1 MAATQAEFIK
11 QRPYQ
16 AVSINHFFIDILN
29 SSRNLVVAILAI
41 EMGLTNAQVGLA
53 LLLYNVGG
61 SLSQPLFGWLADRLG
76 ARLFVVGGMAWMISF
91 FGLAAI
97 AGDWLALGALTIAG
111 VGSGAFHPT
120 GTMVASKTSM
130 THQGKATAGFFFA
143 GQIGLFLGPVLAG
156 ILLQQ
161 FGRPGY
167 IILPTLSLIALIA
180 GWQWVHNDHDHIH
193 EEKAERAVARAT
205 RSIRRADLLHRGSL
219 LTIIIL
225 TSSTASIAAITF
237 APKLFTEIGY
247 QPAYVGLLSGLFM
260 LGSAFGGIFGGTLG
274 DRVASKWVIIL
285 GMAGFALPL
294 YFYVP
299 ATGILLPSLLLIA
312 GFFGG
317 TPHTVIVLMVQSLF
331 PGRRALA
338 SGLALGLMFS
348 AGAIGSYVLGTVAD
362 QIGLGLALQSTAVL
376 PIIAL
381 TAAIFLPK
389 KNINV

>member
-1 MAATQAEFIK
+1 MAVTQAEFMR

-41 EMGLTNAQVGLA
+41 QMGLSNAQVGLA
-53 LLLYNVGG
+53 LLLYNVGA
-61 SLSQPLFGWLADRLG
+61 SLSQPLFGWLADRMG
-76 ARLFVVGGMAWMISF
+76 ARLFVVGGMAWMIFF
-91 FGLAAI
+91 FGLAAV

-120 GTMVASKTSM
+120 GTMIASKTSM
-130 THQGKATAGFFFA
+130 VHQGKATAVFFFS
-143 GQIGLFLGPVLAG
+143 GQMGLFLGPVLAG

-161 FGRPGY
+161 YGRPGY
-167 IILPTLSLIALIA
+167 LILPAIGLIALIA
-180 GWQWVHNDHDHIH
+180 GWQWVHNDHAAIH
-193 EEKAERAVARAT
+193 QEKAERAIARTT
-205 RSIRRADLLHRGSL
+205 RSIRRSDFLHRGTL

-237 APKLFTEIGY
+237 APKLFTEIGF
-247 QPAYVGLLSGLFM
+247 QPAYVGLLSGLLM

-274 DRVASKWVIIL
+274 DRVAGKWVIII

-294 YFYVP
+294 YLYIP
-299 ATGILLPSLLLIA
+299 ATGLLLPLLLLLA

-317 TPHTVIVLMVQSLF
+317 IPHTIIVLMVQSLF

-348 AGAIGSYVLGTVAD
+348 AGAIGSYVLGVVAD
-362 QIGLGLALQSTAVL
+362 NIGLGLALQYTAVL
-376 PIIAL
+376 PLIAL
-381 TAAIFLPK
+381 IAATFLPK
-389 KNINV
+389 KNINI